1 MGGRK
6 CGALGVQLTE
16 HPATAPAAAGW
27 RTIVYS
33 LAGTAG
39 CRRTLGGGF
48 GPPETGKV
56 EQEKQSAHWEELPPL
71 TGEKLLGGS
80 HANISRFAA
89 MVTTRLC

>member
-1 MGGRK
+1 M
-6 CGALGVQLTE
+6 
-16 HPATAPAAAGW
+16 
-27 RTIVYS
+27 YS